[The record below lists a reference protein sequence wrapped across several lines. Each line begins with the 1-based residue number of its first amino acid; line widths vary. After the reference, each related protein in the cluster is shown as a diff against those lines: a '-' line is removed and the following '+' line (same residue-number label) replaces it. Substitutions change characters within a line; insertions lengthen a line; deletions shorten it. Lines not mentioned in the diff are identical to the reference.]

1 VDTADLVSGSDDGT
15 SDDGTADD
23 GTENFLRV
31 IADDDADVFEY
42 SFTVDGQVEHVTGG
56 DYPSNPDAYS
66 PDVITANDDGTYTVE
81 GVVAGYAGDDKRW
94 GGDSYRIT
102 GAIVSIYL
110 EGPAD
115 VLLDGEIVDPD
126 DYGLPNR
133 LTIVG
138 TGTSSSYDFTVDGE
152 LTADPNGSRD
162 GDFEVSGSS
171 VEGTVAE
178 GVDSFRFDG
187 QINYFQFDGEAGVY
201 LNGQQVEP
209 SLLDTDEDPALR
221 NWIQLE
227 GDGDVTEYAFS
238 VSGHVR
244 KSPDLGPVET
254 DDVIQGSTIEGTIS
268 EATDGYR
275 FNGDLESLDVRGTAD
290 LRFNDN

>member
-1 VDTADLVSGSDDGT
+1 
-15 SDDGTADD
+15 
-23 GTENFLRV
+23 
-31 IADDDADVFEY
+31 
-42 SFTVDGQVEHVTGG
+42 
-56 DYPSNPDAYS
+56 
-66 PDVITANDDGTYTVE
+66 
-81 GVVAGYAGDDKRW
+81 
-94 GGDSYRIT
+94 
-102 GAIVSIYL
+102 
-110 EGPAD
+110 
-115 VLLDGEIVDPD
+115 
-126 DYGLPNR
+126 
-133 LTIVG
+133 
-138 TGTSSSYDFTVDGE
+138 